1 MTRDGR
7 VKRKLLA
14 CLLSQLVNVSST
26 LRENI
31 TCSDKEEMRSTR
43 ALIVAWSGGML
54 WLVFISVRMELMSS
68 RVARERE
75 MRMAAVLTREKK
87 KGRRSRA

>member
-1 MTRDGR
+1 M
-7 VKRKLLA
+7 LLA
-14 CLLSQLVNVSST
+14 CLTSQIVNVSSMI
-26 LRENI
+26 REKI

-75 MRMAAVLTREKK
+75 MRMAAALTREKK